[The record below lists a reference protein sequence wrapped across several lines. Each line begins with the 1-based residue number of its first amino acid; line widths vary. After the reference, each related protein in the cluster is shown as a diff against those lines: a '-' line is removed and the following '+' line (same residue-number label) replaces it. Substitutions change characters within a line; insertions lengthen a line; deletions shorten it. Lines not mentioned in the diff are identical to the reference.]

1 MAVNSSKSS
10 EKPSGM
16 RRQPRQARSQE
27 RVDRILDVAEQ
38 MFVTEG
44 YNTTTTNAI
53 AARAGVPIGS
63 LYQFFPDKGAI
74 VKALAIRYTE
84 ELHQMFVELNA
95 SESTS
100 LPLSTY
106 VDRIIDAT
114 DRFFTDRPGYYAI
127 FMQAQWTMPEL
138 ETIENAADARLIQ
151 DLAVFLSQRSWAVQP
166 ANCEAIAFVLVK
178 AIGTLLWLSLS
189 QEQVFR
195 QRLVSE
201 TKRLTLTYLQSYFPE
216 DAD

>member
-1 MAVNSSKSS
+1 MAANSSKSP
-10 EKPSGM
+10 EKASGM

-44 YNTTTTNAI
+44 YNATTTNAI
-53 AARAGVPIGS
+53 AARAKVPIGS

-74 VKALAIRYTE
+74 VQALAIRYTE
-84 ELHQMFVELNA
+84 ELHQMFVELNT
-95 SESTS
+95 SESGN

-106 VDRIIDAT
+106 VDRVIDAT
-114 DRFFTDRPGYYAI
+114 DRFFADRPGYYAI

-138 ETIENAADARLIQ
+138 EAIENAADAKLIQ
-151 DLAVFLSQRSWAVQP
+151 DFAVSLSQRRSDLQP
-166 ANCEAIAFVLVK
+166 ADCEAIAFVLVK

-189 QEQVFR
+189 QERIFR

-201 TKRLTLTYLQSYFPE
+201 TKRLTLSYLQSYFPD
-216 DAD
+216 DAI